1 MLLSCSS
8 EYLNIPA
15 VEPFPDNPNH
25 TDSAADG
32 RTVGSGSAASC
43 GVVMRAD
50 VVHVLFQEDV
60 KEVTD
65 KRCIAHTFTFDM
77 ILSSS
82 PHNLLSCPSVM
93 TGGFQSYLTD
103 QQQQQQ

>member
-25 TDSAADG
+25 SDSAADG
-32 RTVGSGSAASC
+32 LTAGSASAASC

-65 KRCIAHTFTFDM
+65 KRCIAHTFRQAF
-77 ILSSS
+77 ILCSKAQ
-82 PHNLLSCPSVM
+82 PA
-93 TGGFQSYLTD
+93 T
-103 QQQQQQ
+103 